1 MTGGDLGVVQPIST
15 RVSGAAGGA
24 GTVEEVIM
32 ARGALLRPIC

>member
-1 MTGGDLGVVQPIST
+1 VVEPIST

-32 ARGALLRPIC
+32 ARGVLLE

>member
-1 MTGGDLGVVQPIST
+1 MVEPIAT
-15 RVSGAAGGA
+15 AVLGAAGGA